1 LHGTA
6 TGDPV
11 QEREADM
18 FAAELLTPRNS
29 ILPNL
34 PRRVDLRRL
43 ADLSRV
49 WGVSVHSLL
58 YRCRETGL
66 LSDTAASR
74 GYQRLR
80 GLQEQPGFAPRSIAD
95 FPTEQPSP
103 VQRKG
108 TARALGARHRVE
120 QVLLDYDVDHLP
132 LAPEADVTAYLVGL
146 GTAGELVLHRE
157 QAHQFDLQ
165 EITEITKGA
174 ATDARAHTAPLRGG
188 TRLRLRQR
196 NSAVKI
202 LQSIPW
208 SAILKRPCR
217 ARWLTARGGRGS

>member
-1 LHGTA
+1 MGHLVLHGTA

-95 FPTEQPSP
+95 FPTEQPSMLRQTFE
-103 VQRKG
+103 VAAQSGLTLKSLSAQLGWR
-108 TARALGARHRVE
+108 TARCEILLGMPTTKPT
-120 QVLLDYDVDHLP
+120 L
-132 LAPEADVTAYLVGL
+132 
-146 GTAGELVLHRE
+146 ELVV
-157 QAHQFDLQ
+157 D
-165 EITEITKGA
+165 
-174 ATDARAHTAPLRGG
+174 
-188 TRLRLRQR
+188 
-196 NSAVKI
+196 
-202 LQSIPW
+202 
-208 SAILKRPCR
+208 
-217 ARWLTARGGRGS
+217 